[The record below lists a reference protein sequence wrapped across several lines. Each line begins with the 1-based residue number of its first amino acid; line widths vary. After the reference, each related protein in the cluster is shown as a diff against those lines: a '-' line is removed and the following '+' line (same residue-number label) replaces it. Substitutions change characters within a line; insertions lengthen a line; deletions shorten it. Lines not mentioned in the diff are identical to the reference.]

1 VDILIKSGLFIIL
14 LIVIYFGYNLL
25 FSKLKKKVSNT
36 VNKFDDYVAGL
47 FRWPVLMFLYW
58 ILLRLFT
65 RFFLQKFSLLTDL
78 DHFNTLLLIFSITW
92 IIIQTISAGEYYLQ
106 NRLNIAKADNLV
118 ARKRLTQLKVFKNI
132 ANTVI
137 IIVAFSV
144 GLLTFSKARNIGLGL
159 LTSAGVV
166 GIVVGLAAQKSLGM
180 IIAGIQIALTEP
192 IRFDDVVIVEGEWGR
207 IEEIT
212 LTYVVVKIWDERRLI
227 LPVNY
232 FLEKPFQNWTR
243 VSAEIIGS
251 LFLYTGYDFPVE
263 ELRKKLPGML
273 EGNPDWDG
281 RVMNVQVTNTTERN
295 KEIRILLSSRDSSAN
310 WNLRTEIREKLIDF
324 INTNYPDT
332 FTKIR
337 ISEL

>member
-144 GLLTFSKARNIGLGL
+144 GLLTFSKARSIGLGL